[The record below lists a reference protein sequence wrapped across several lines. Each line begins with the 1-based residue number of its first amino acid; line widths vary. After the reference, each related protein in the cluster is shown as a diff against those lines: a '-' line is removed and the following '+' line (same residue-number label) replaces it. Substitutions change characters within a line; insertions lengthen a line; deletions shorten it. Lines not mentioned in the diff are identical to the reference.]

1 MLLYV
6 GIDSTD
12 CLCLM
17 MLCSFEL
24 SKSPATVGNV
34 THPDKKSTISSRISN
49 SESDQLKANG
59 DRTED
64 GQPKSNDDTKIM
76 VNLDR
81 LEVTLSRKET
91 PIVKAVIEG

>member
-1 MLLYV
+1 
-6 GIDSTD
+6 
-12 CLCLM
+12 M

-24 SKSPATVGNV
+24 PKSPATVGNV
-34 THPDKKSTISSRISN
+34 THPDKKGTISSRVSN

-64 GQPKSNDDTKIM
+64 GQPKANDDTKIT